1 MDQKNKLVGRGLKD
15 LIEEH
20 NVDKVLDN
28 ELIVEISLDKIFPN
42 PNQPRKFFAEDKI
55 KELADSIKEN
65 GILQPLILKKI
76 ENNYI
81 IVAGERRY
89 RAASLL
95 KLDKIPAVIRN
106 YSDAKIAEISII
118 ENIQRENLS
127 PIEEAWSYK
136 QMIDVTKITQS
147 ELAAKLGKSRSHI
160 TNIIGLL
167 NLPEIIQKMILDN
180 KISMGHARVLSKL
193 KDEAT
198 MIEFANKIILEKL
211 TVRDIEELSASLN
224 KRNNIAKRSINKVY
238 KNERNILKQYYGSN
252 VYIKEDKVIFKI
264 TDDESIKLLLEKL
277 IKNAL

>member
-42 PNQPRKFFAEDKI
+42 PNQPRKLFAEDKI

-224 KRNNIAKRSINKVY
+224 KRNSIAKRSINKVY